1 MHDKI
6 FCLYKFI
13 LFNQMGCLVDKEGR
27 KDYMINE
34 DIDDD
39 EDINKFI
46 KIIEEERLDEL
57 EVLGEGSFKTFYKF
71 NDKAF
76 TIMEKGIINTI
87 YTELSTLKSKYI
99 LLPSNEKKI
108 NDYYNLYQFDVCQG
122 DLFIDNETILN
133 YIRNN
138 ISEYS
143 IQFDGLIK
151 VVESIHKLN
160 IHTLD
165 IKPEN
170 MLLCKDTIK
179 LTDFDGAIIDGVG
192 KGAWT
197 DKYKGDFRYSD
208 QDNDLHALYS
218 SIIVILYDDVWMSS
232 KDLDGSRYKPTRENI
247 KDARKNIKKKSSGE
261 RKSYALLMIYEI
273 DKIYKKYY
281 KLNFD
286 FS

>member
-1 MHDKI
+1 M
-6 FCLYKFI
+6 

-39 EDINKFI
+39 EDINKFTE
-46 KIIEEERLDEL
+46 IIEEERLGEL

-71 NDKAF
+71 NGKAF
-76 TIMEKGIINTI
+76 TIMKKGIINTI
-87 YTELSTLKSKYI
+87 YTKLSTLKSKHI
-99 LLPSNEKKI
+99 LLPSNKKEI

-122 DLFIDNETILN
+122 DLFIDNQTILN

-143 IQFDGLIK
+143 FQFDGLIK
-151 VVESIHKLN
+151 VVKKIHELGM
-160 IHTLD
+160 HTLD

-170 MLLCKDTIK
+170 MLLCKDTSNVCKYNCIDTIK
-179 LTDFDGAIIDGVG
+179 LTDFDGAIIDDKG
-192 KGAWT
+192 KGGWT
-197 DKYKGDFRYSD
+197 DRYKGDFMYSD

-218 SIIVILYDDVWMSS
+218 SIIDILYDDVWMSS

-247 KDARKNIKKKSSGE
+247 KDARYNISFKISGY
-261 RKSYALLMIYEI
+261 RKSYALRMIYEI

-281 KLNFD
+281 IKF
-286 FS
+286 